1 MNTKKLL
8 ALLVAGACSAPLLAS
23 AEDGD
28 APTGST
34 GGAGS
39 PITLYGRLYPQFT
52 VIKSSGATAV
62 NGPRN
67 TLSGAPG
74 GVEIPSRNEVQGSNS
89 RLGFRGR
96 EKLGNGLEAFFQ
108 IESRIP
114 IDAGG
119 GTFATRDSFVGLSG
133 GFGSVKL
140 GNMDTV
146 YKNIGD
152 KLSFLGVSSG
162 NFTSNSNLLSKLGFG
177 TSSSGSFHLR
187 RNNSVVY
194 EAPKMGGLGFAIGYS
209 PDEIRAS
216 NRKADVVSTGVTY
229 GGVKNIPF
237 YLAVAYESHKDLFGG
252 SRNSPSALSN
262 FANVNARS
270 KDTAVRFT
278 AQYTFAGN
286 TTVEVNHA
294 TLKYTETGGAT
305 GRFREY
311 KHNAYNVAAAH
322 TMGRWQFS
330 GAFVRAN
337 NGSCAL
343 VGGAFCSTAGLQGT
357 QVSVGSRYNF
367 SKRTGVYAM
376 YSKVYNGFAARYS
389 NLAEG
394 DPSSGS
400 DLSQFAV
407 GIQHS
412 F

>member
-1 MNTKKLL
+1 MNSKKLL
-8 ALLVAGACSAPLLAS
+8 ALLVAGACGAPLLAS
-23 AEDGD
+23 AEDAD

-52 VIKSSGATAV
+52 VIKSSGATAA

-74 GVEIPSRNEVQGSNS
+74 GVELASHNEVQASNS
-89 RLGFRGR
+89 RLGFRGS
-96 EKLGNGLEAFFQ
+96 EKLGNGLVAFFQ
-108 IESRIP
+108 IESTIP
-114 IDAGG
+114 LDAGG
-119 GTFATRDSFVGLSG
+119 GTFATRDSFVGLRG

-152 KLSFLGVSSG
+152 KVSFLGVSSG
-162 NFTSNSNLLSKLGFG
+162 NFVSNSNLLSKLGFG

-194 EAPKMGGLGFAIGYS
+194 EAPSLGGLGFAIGYS
-209 PDEIRAS
+209 PDEIRAL

-252 SRNSPSALSN
+252 SRNSPAALSN
-262 FANVNARS
+262 FATLGATS

-278 AQYTFAGN
+278 AQYTFAGK

-294 TLKYTETGGAT
+294 TMKYSESGGAT

-311 KHNAYNVAAAH
+311 KHNAYNVALAH
-322 TMGRWQFS
+322 TMGQWQLA
-330 GAFVRAN
+330 GAFIRAN
-337 NGSCAL
+337 NGSCSL

-367 SKRTGVYAM
+367 SKRTSMFAM
-376 YSKVYNGFAARYS
+376 YAKVYNGFAARYN
-389 NLAEG
+389 NLANG

-400 DLSQFAV
+400 DISQFAV
-407 GIQHS
+407 GLQHS

>member
-1 MNTKKLL
+1 MNSKKLL
-8 ALLVAGACSAPLLAS
+8 ALLVAGACGAPLLAS
-23 AEDGD
+23 AEDAE
-28 APTGST
+28 APSGNT

-52 VIKSSGATAV
+52 VIKSSGATAF

-74 GVEIPSRNEVQGSNS
+74 GVELASHNEVQASNS
-89 RLGFRGR
+89 RLGFRGS
-96 EKLGNGLEAFFQ
+96 EKLGNGLVAFFQ
-108 IESRIP
+108 IESTIP
-114 IDAGG
+114 LDAGG
-119 GTFATRDSFVGLSG
+119 GTFATRDSFVGLRG

-146 YKNIGD
+146 YKNVGD
-152 KLSFLGVSSG
+152 KVSFLGVSSG
-162 NFTSNSNLLSKLGFG
+162 NFVSNSNLLSKLGFG

-194 EAPKMGGLGFAIGYS
+194 EAPNLGGLGFAIGYS

-237 YLAVAYESHKDLFGG
+237 YLAIAYESHKDLFGG
-252 SRNSPSALSN
+252 SRNSPAALSN
-262 FANVNARS
+262 FATLGATS

-278 AQYTFAGN
+278 ASYTFAGK

-294 TLKYTETGGAT
+294 TMKYSESGGAT
-305 GRFREY
+305 GRFNEY
-311 KHNAYNVAAAH
+311 KHNAYNVALAH
-322 TMGRWQFS
+322 TMAQWQLAA
-330 GAFVRAN
+330 AFVRAN
-337 NGSCAL
+337 NGSCSL
-343 VGGAFCSTAGLQGT
+343 IGGAACSTAGLQGT

-367 SKRTGVYAM
+367 SKRTSMFAM
-376 YSKVYNGFAARYS
+376 YAKVYNGFAARYN
-389 NLAEG
+389 NLASG

-400 DLSQFAV
+400 DISQFAV